1 MKLRVKEYTWI
12 YNRYNDNIYVLLL
25 IIVLL
30 GLFIINFDYLNKKQ
44 DIIPNISN
52 TKK

>member
-1 MKLRVKEYTWI
+1 MSLQVKKYTWI
-12 YNRYNDNIYVLLL
+12 YNRYNDNMHVLLL

-30 GLFIINFDYLNKKQ
+30 VLFIINFDYLTRKK
-44 DIIPNISN
+44 DIIPNI